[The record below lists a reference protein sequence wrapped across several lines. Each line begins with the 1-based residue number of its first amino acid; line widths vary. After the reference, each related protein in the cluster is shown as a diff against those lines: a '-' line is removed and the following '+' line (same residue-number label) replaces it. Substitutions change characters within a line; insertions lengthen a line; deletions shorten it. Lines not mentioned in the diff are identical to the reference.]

1 MEVGSKI
8 RYLFYYLASEPSEL
22 SVVKIRIPAR
32 DCRAILRP
40 SMRVLL
46 HFFAFVAFASF
57 AHAAAPSQV
66 TLSVVGTSDLH
77 GHIAALPWLAGYLEN
92 LRKARASTGGAVI
105 LLDAGDMF
113 QGTLESNLA
122 EGAPVVRA
130 YNALGYNAAAIGN
143 HEFDFG
149 PVGPAPSP
157 VAPDDDPRGALK
169 ARATEAHFPFLAANV
184 VDRKTGKP
192 VAWPNF
198 KPSAIIDAA
207 GIKVGLVGV
216 VTAWTPRSA
225 FPANVAGLEFLP
237 LAQTIA
243 REARGLRSRGA
254 KVVIAVVHEGG
265 ACTDFSA
272 PDRLD
277 SCDAR
282 SEIFAIARQLPR
294 GTVDAIVAGHTHQA
308 VAQRVGAVPIIQAYF
323 NGRAFGRVDL
333 TVDRKSGKVVASHLE
348 EPHDLCQTG
357 TAESC
362 HPTDYEGS
370 PVYASEEVA
379 RLNAPAFAAAQQ
391 KGTES
396 LNVDVLRPLPHN
408 RKQETALGNLLADLM
423 RAARRPSDVAMING
437 GGMRAA
443 LPAGKLTY
451 GRLYETF
458 PFDNA
463 FASLR
468 LPAKEFRRL
477 LARSLSHA
485 GSLVSLSGL
494 SVRARCEQGSM
505 EVALARPDGSPV
517 RDDEVLTIIT
527 TDFLATGGD
536 GFFASARFDYE
547 IGPPIRDIMAEA
559 LRQRGGTLD
568 AGDRSLYDSA
578 HPRFTLPGA
587 VPIQCSQ

>member
-1 MEVGSKI
+1 M
-8 RYLFYYLASEPSEL
+8 
-22 SVVKIRIPAR
+22 
-32 DCRAILRP
+32 RAFLP
-40 SMRVLL
+40 L
-46 HFFAFVAFASF
+46 FAFVTFTSS
-57 AHAAAPSQV
+57 AHAAPPSQV
-66 TLSVVGTSDLH
+66 IISVVGTSDLH
-77 GHIAALPWLAGYLEN
+77 GHIAALPWLAGYMEN
-92 LRKARASTGGAVI
+92 LRKARKETGGAVI

-122 EGAPVVRA
+122 EGAPVVHA
-130 YNALGYNAAAIGN
+130 YNALGYSAAAIGN

-157 VAPDDDPRGALK
+157 VDPEDDPRGALK
-169 ARATEAHFPFLAANV
+169 ARAVEAQFPFLAANV
-184 VDRKTGKP
+184 VDRKTRKP

-198 KPSAIIDAA
+198 KPSTIIDAA
-207 GIKVGLVGV
+207 GIKVGLVGA
-216 VTAWTPRSA
+216 VTVWTPRSA

-237 LAQTIA
+237 LAPTIA
-243 REARGLRSRGA
+243 REARGLRARGA
-254 KVVIAVVHEGG
+254 KVVIAVVHDGG
-265 ACTDFSA
+265 ACTDFTA
-272 PDRLD
+272 PDKLD
-277 SCDAR
+277 SCDAK
-282 SEIFAIARQLPR
+282 SEIFAIARALPK
-294 GTVDAIVAGHTHQA
+294 GSVDAIVAGHTHQA
-308 VAQRVGAVPIIQAYF
+308 VAQRVGAVPIIQSYC

-333 TVDRKSGKVVASHLE
+333 TVDRLSGKVVASHLD
-348 EPHDLCQTG
+348 EPHDLCQAG

-362 HPTDYEGS
+362 HPSDYEGS
-370 PVYASEEVA
+370 PVHASEEVA
-379 RLNAPAFAAAQQ
+379 RLNAPAFAAAKQ
-391 KGTES
+391 KSDES
-396 LNVDVLRPLPHN
+396 LNVEVLRPLPHN

-423 RAARRPSDVAMING
+423 RASRRPSDVAMING

-468 LPAKEFRRL
+468 LPAREFRRL

-494 SVRARCEQGSM
+494 RVTARCEKAGM
-505 EVALARPDGSPV
+505 EVALAWLDGSPV

-536 GFFASARFDYE
+536 GFFAGANFDYE

-559 LRQRGGTLD
+559 LRQRGGALD
-568 AGDRSLYDSA
+568 ASDLSLFDPA
-578 HPRFTLPGA
+578 HPRFALPGS
-587 VPIQCSQ
+587 VPIQCGR